1 MSPYKYKGGVIQC
14 SPKYKGHVCEEESF
28 INRTVLRRTSYACRV
43 LEHVRCRS
51 WFSSGICTKH
61 STKLCYRNVSV
72 VIPGV
77 ATELV
82 CCPGWTQ
89 DDNGSCTRPFCL
101 GGCENGGVCGVDP
114 NNGNATRCLCPNGL
128 TGHRCETDIDECA
141 KSNDTCSHTC
151 GNTFGS
157 YFCACFEGTILATDG
172 VTCLTNNS
180 AENDNGTLPVAPLQ
194 DQLTNDYTTVIIGS
208 LLGGAAVVTL
218 VLLCVVIAVMR
229 VRRKRASLED
239 RVDAPRNST
248 QNNYYIGLSDF
259 DRTDD
264 SVLVLAG
271 TTGVQESSTDD
282 SPALGRTDALRTRT
296 DVTNASGGNEYVIDG
311 EYASHWYEDADAVGA
326 ECCARTD
333 NNPCPLGKAKSN
345 QAGTSTYDYAY
356 GVSPAL
362 KRADAENPKP
372 GSDHY
377 ECVATR
383 SPYDYAYGA
392 TVDRQATRKVRL
404 PESTD
409 GYLTPVCVCPSH
421 PGESDAVEV
430 PSEYIHCGDDTA
442 GGQEASIYENGVLAH
457 NANHRTTQGEE
468 HRPDTAG
475 NDVYLTTGQCRC
487 SRCRRGLPE
496 CASRCANIAAATRQ
510 MVVARRNSRPDESI
524 YCNTRPDT
532 HVTRTED
539 TTGDTQMGSSCST
552 LSKTDDTGLD
562 DSDYVSGDV
571 NRDSADYENCD
582 FPMRDDIV
590 YENCAI

>member
-1 MSPYKYKGGVIQC
+1 MS
-14 SPKYKGHVCEEESF
+14 
-28 INRTVLRRTSYACRV
+28 
-43 LEHVRCRS
+43 
-51 WFSSGICTKH
+51 
-61 STKLCYRNVSV
+61 
-72 VIPGV
+72 
-77 ATELV
+77 
-82 CCPGWTQ
+82 
-89 DDNGSCTRPFCL
+89 D
-101 GGCENGGVCGVDP
+101 
-114 NNGNATRCLCPNGL
+114 
-128 TGHRCETDIDECA
+128 
-141 KSNDTCSHTC
+141 
-151 GNTFGS
+151 
-157 YFCACFEGTILATDG
+157 
-172 VTCLTNNS
+172 NS

-218 VLLCVVIAVMR
+218 VLLCVVVAVMR

-264 SVLVLAG
+264 SVVVLAG
-271 TTGVQESSTDD
+271 PTGVQESSTDD
-282 SPALGRTDALRTRT
+282 SPALGRTDALRTHT

-326 ECCARTD
+326 VCCARTD
-333 NNPCPLGKAKSN
+333 NNPCGPGKAKSN

-430 PSEYIHCGDDTA
+430 PSECLHCGDDTA

-468 HRPDTAG
+468 HRPDTAE
-475 NDVYLTTGQCRC
+475 NDVYLTTDSAGVVGVDAVYQNAQPLCKHC
-487 SRCRRGLPE
+487 SSDSADGHREKEQPASSGDNIYMLPVPRPRKTHAE
-496 CASRCANIAAATRQ
+496 GTIANRLDSDEYVKCDFDNA
-510 MVVARRNSRPDESI
+510 DESI
-524 YCNTRPDT
+524 YCNTPDT